1 MTNNIRVFLWL
12 AVALALYI
20 NYTQWQLDYGPK
32 AGPTAV
38 AGAQTGDA
46 NAPKTP
52 SIDDAVPQAA
62 QPAATPTATGDAPP
76 PVPAADAA
84 PGADAAV
91 SSGRIVKVTTD
102 VIEIEID
109 LRGGTLVRAVLPGY
123 PVKKGQPEPVV
134 LLNQDGPATSYSLQ
148 TGLSP
153 VKAGEAT
160 PTHVAT
166 FTSQADAYTLG
177 AGQEELRVPLTWT
190 DGAGVTVTKTFVF
203 HRSMFTIGLEYSIDN
218 QSAAPWAAA
227 PYSRISR
234 ADPPVERSMF
244 VVESFAT
251 RGPAIYDPA
260 GKKYQKLDIE
270 KKEHQNLSIDVTNG
284 WLAGLQHHFV
294 SAIVPDP
301 AKSYRYTLQAQGRQ
315 YWLGAL
321 GPAETVAPGA
331 TAQIKESL
339 FVGPKLQK
347 QLVTLNKELDHVADY
362 GILTILARPLFWLLE
377 QAHAF
382 VHNWGL
388 AIIFVTFLL
397 KLLFYPLSEKAGRSM
412 AKMRELTPRMKALQE
427 TYKDDRSKLGQA
439 TMDLYR
445 TEKVNPLAG
454 CLPML
459 IQMPVFLAF
468 YWVLL
473 ESVEMR
479 QAPFMLWIDDLSSR
493 DPWFILPALN
503 GLAMWV
509 QYKLN
514 PPPPDPVQA
523 KVFQFMPIVFS
534 VMFAL
539 FPAGLVLYWVTN
551 TGLSILQQWNINR
564 KLANEKSARNL
575 TKR

>member
-20 NYTQWQLDYGPK
+20 NYTQWQLDFGPK
-32 AGPTAV
+32 AGGPV
-38 AGAQTGDA
+38 ASSTGAAGD
-46 NAPKTP
+46 PKAA
-52 SIDDAVPQAA
+52 SIDDAVPQAV
-62 QPAATPTATGDAPP
+62 QPGATPGATDVPPPAPAAAATPA
-76 PVPAADAA
+76 VDAA
-84 PGADAAV
+84 P
-91 SSGRIVKVTTD
+91 SGRSVKVVTD

-123 PVKKGQPEPVV
+123 PIKKGKPEPVV
-134 LLNQDGPATSYSLQ
+134 LLNQDGPDTSYTLQ

-166 FTSQADAYTLG
+166 FTAQADEYKLAT
-177 AGQEELRVPLTWT
+177 GQQELRVPLTWT

-203 HRSMFTIGLEYSIDN
+203 HRSMFTIGLEYTIDN
-218 QSAAPWAAA
+218 KSAAPWAAA
-227 PYSRISR
+227 PYSRIAR

-251 RGPAIYDPA
+251 RGPAIYDPE

-270 KKEHQNLSIDVTNG
+270 KKEHQALSIDVTNG
-284 WLAGLQHHFV
+284 WLAGLQHHFAT
-294 SAIVPDP
+294 AIVPDP
-301 AKSYRYTLQAQGRQ
+301 AKSYKYTMLAQGRQ

-321 GPAETVAPGA
+321 GPAENVAPGA
-331 TAQIKESL
+331 TGQIKESL

-347 QLVTLNKELDHVADY
+347 QLVTLHKELDHVADY

-382 VHNWGL
+382 VHNWGV
-388 AIIFVTFLL
+388 AIILVTFLL

-564 KLANEKSARNL
+564 KLASEKAARNSS
-575 TKR
+575 KR